1 MIEQDDVELNE
12 TLLEADSGGGI
23 RNRLLLDGITPIQ
36 QGYYKCVV
44 NGSSSIEFRIDVL
57 PGSGSKIGFRAD
69 TVAANVSESIGG
81 TVRMHCSAVVDNGD
95 PDWLPHHQ
103 LQIEWLR
110 WIALPENASGQIHP
124 NASVIISS
132 AQFQSQF
139 KKKKPIHPPIKKK
152 SFFFFFFQT
161 VVHNDSMAVRME
173 NGRYTKT
180 LSLQRITLA
189 DGGSYLCLATNPA
202 GTTWASSW
210 LTVLTTNSK

>member
-1 MIEQDDVELNE
+1 MELNE

-57 PGSGSKIGFRAD
+57 SGSGSKMGFRAD

-132 AQFQSQF
+132 AQFQS
-139 KKKKPIHPPIKKK
+139 KKKQKKNNSSANLKK
-152 SFFFFFFQT
+152 SIFFCFQT
-161 VVHNDSMAVRME
+161 VVQDDSMAVRME

>member
-1 MIEQDDVELNE
+1 MNE

-36 QGYYKCVV
+36 QGYYKCVI

-57 PGSGSKIGFRAD
+57 SGSGSKIGFRAD

-132 AQFQSQF
+132 AQFQS
-139 KKKKPIHPPIKKK
+139 KKKKKKQTIHPPIKKIN
-152 SFFFFFFQT
+152 FFFVFKQL
-161 VVHNDSMAVRME
+161 
-173 NGRYTKT
+173 YTTIRWPCGWKT
-180 LSLQRITLA
+180 
-189 DGGSYLCLATNPA
+189 A
-202 GTTWASSW
+202 GTPRRCPCSGLLWRMADPTCVWPPIRPEPLGPAAG
-210 LTVLTTNSK
+210 